1 MNIIWNKQHRD
12 RRVRFMKVVI
22 LAGGRGTRISEESH
36 LKPKPMIEIGDA
48 PILWHIMKTYSYYGY
63 NEFIICLGYKGYV
76 IKEYFANYYRHMS
89 EAITYDFTS
98 GNSVEVHHN
107 TVEPW
112 KVTLVD
118 TGLDTMTGSRI
129 KRIQPYV
136 DNTSFM
142 LTYGDGLAD
151 ININKLVES
160 HQVNGTIATITAV
173 QPEGRFGRLE
183 LDNNHVIGFAE
194 KVIGDGGWING
205 GYMVCEPSIFE
216 FLPDRDNTILEQ
228 GPLQNLSNAR
238 ELNVYK
244 HDGFWQPMDTL
255 REKIILDEMWRNAKA
270 PWKVWGN

>member
-1 MNIIWNKQHRD
+1 
-12 RRVRFMKVVI
+12 MKVVI